1 MNIFS
6 KGMSTERYPY
16 DNFLNFVLPAI
27 STTKH
32 HHHFEFTASIM
43 VQIKCTNAT
52 IFCLGCPAGFTGYM
66 SSCYQFSNDTLNWID
81 AEKDCQKTH
90 HKAHLVAVESKME
103 NDYIL
108 QYRLFNNGI
117 WF

>member
-1 MNIFS
+1 MIF
-6 KGMSTERYPY
+6 
-16 DNFLNFVLPAI
+16 F
-27 STTKH
+27 
-32 HHHFEFTASIM
+32 
-43 VQIKCTNAT
+43 
-52 IFCLGCPAGFTGYM
+52 LGCPSGFTEYM

-108 QYRLFNNGI
+108 QYRLFNNGN